1 MHLACDIKKCQCQ
14 CALNPLKE
22 AENSD
27 KLRVLFVTLTV
38 TLTVTQE
45 LNSGLADHR
54 TGCILWP
61 GEKFQSVSCDQR
73 WGYDIVMDVTTIDTT
88 NNTRR
93 RREVVQDYDFEES
106 EYVELENLNNLSGE
120 DDSDTETG
128 EFFINKTTDQV
139 NIYLPR

>member
-1 MHLACDIKKCQCQ
+1 M
-14 CALNPLKE
+14 
-22 AENSD
+22 
-27 KLRVLFVTLTV
+27 
-38 TLTVTQE
+38 TQE

-73 WGYDIVMDVTTIDTT
+73 WGYDIVMDVTTIDTST

>member
-1 MHLACDIKKCQCQ
+1 M
-14 CALNPLKE
+14 
-22 AENSD
+22 
-27 KLRVLFVTLTV
+27 
-38 TLTVTQE
+38 
-45 LNSGLADHR
+45 
-54 TGCILWP
+54 
-61 GEKFQSVSCDQR
+61 SCDQR
-73 WGYDIVMDVTTIDTT
+73 WGYDIVMDVTTIDTTT

-139 NIYLPR
+139 SIYLPR